1 MEDWANFLDGFL
13 ELSSYPILP
22 GKGKISA
29 EQAKIKAF
37 EEYNKFRIIQDR
49 DYLSDFDRERKH
61 PEALI
66 KMPDRFQKLQ

>member
-1 MEDWANFLDGFL
+1 MEDWAKFLDGFL
-13 ELSSYPILP
+13 ELSAYPILL

-49 DYLSDFDRERKH
+49 DYLSDFDRERKQV
-61 PEALI
+61 EKI
-66 KMPDRFQKLQ
+66 KNCVQ